1 MCMTWCIVL
10 FRNRLTEMLVVV
22 QKEDFPPQQEPLS
35 KYYLLSRHGTL
46 LSHSLHIHSESY
58 SPVIILYNLEL

>member
-35 KYYLLSRHGTL
+35 ITFSPDMGLCYHTHFIFIVSLTPLSLFCIT
-46 LSHSLHIHSESY
+46 
-58 SPVIILYNLEL
+58 